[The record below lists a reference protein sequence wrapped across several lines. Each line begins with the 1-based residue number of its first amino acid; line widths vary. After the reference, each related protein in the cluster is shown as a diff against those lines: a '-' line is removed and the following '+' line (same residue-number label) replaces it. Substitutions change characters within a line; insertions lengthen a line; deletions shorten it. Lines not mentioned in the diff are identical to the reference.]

1 MQMQTMQV
9 RGQGH
14 AQARSDARGSVDFCS
29 LRPESVQLTSRGLG
43 WDALNFER
51 REVGPSRRDLP
62 EGASEHLVFVSLGG
76 GTMHRENGDGEATY
90 ELAPGF
96 VAVVPSGHPVS
107 WSWDTRI
114 SFSLLALQPDF
125 LKRVAEED
133 LGLDGGHVELALSER
148 AQDPAIATIA
158 GALAREAVRAD
169 MGSRVYAESLAKILA
184 VHLLRNYAADCG
196 SRDAQPSPAVPRA
209 ITKAVAFIQENYARD
224 IALADIAG
232 SAHMS
237 PFHMTRVFKR
247 AMGVA
252 PYQYLLQV
260 RVTQARS
267 LISAGGDGR
276 SLAEIA
282 TAVGFADQSHL
293 TRHFK
298 RILGITPGQL
308 AN

>member
-1 MQMQTMQV
+1 
-9 RGQGH
+9 
-14 AQARSDARGSVDFCS
+14 
-29 LRPESVQLTSRGLG
+29 
-43 WDALNFER
+43 
-51 REVGPSRRDLP
+51 
-62 EGASEHLVFVSLGG
+62 
-76 GTMHRENGDGEATY
+76 
-90 ELAPGF
+90 
-96 VAVVPSGHPVS
+96 
-107 WSWDTRI
+107 
-114 SFSLLALQPDF
+114 
-125 LKRVAEED
+125 
-133 LGLDGGHVELALSER
+133 
-148 AQDPAIATIA
+148 
-158 GALAREAVRAD
+158 
-169 MGSRVYAESLAKILA
+169 
-184 VHLLRNYAADCG
+184 
-196 SRDAQPSPAVPRA
+196 
-209 ITKAVAFIQENYARD
+209 
-224 IALADIAG
+224 
-232 SAHMS
+232 MS